1 MTTAERIS
9 DPRTPLGSI
18 QKDLADIIETLVHL
32 GVQIHDFQGTETA
45 KLGLANNLNK
55 IIDQLRGISDRK
67 DLHNVQI
74 PLDTVNYVEDGRNP
88 DIYTEEFVE
97 VVRKLNQYLN
107 GKSLAFQN
115 FRDTL
120 GASIKR
126 EFPELSSQVDDIK
139 KRTNL

>member
-1 MTTAERIS
+1 MTTAERVL

-45 KLGLANNLNK
+45 KLGLANNINK
-55 IIDQLRGISDRK
+55 IVDQLRGISDRK
-67 DLHNVQI
+67 DLQNVQI
-74 PLDTVNYVEDGRNP
+74 PLDIVNYVEDGRNP
-88 DIYTEEFVE
+88 DIYTKEFVE

-126 EFPELSSQVDDIK
+126 EFPELAEDVDDIK
-139 KRTNL
+139 ERTNI